1 MKSIFSNYPVE
12 NGTYNDAVQYIRVLH
27 FIAGVDGVHEDEV
40 KAIKFL
46 ISSHNWADSCYD
58 DALKSPLKS
67 ISELNLSDETKQIF
81 SVYIVRDSV
90 AIAHME
96 GGYSQIERDHIAAI
110 AKEFLISDDKLRLV
124 EKAVENQINSIRDWS
139 KALNS

>member
-12 NGTYNDAVQYIRVLH
+12 NGTYNDAVQYIRVLQ

-58 DALKSPLKS
+58 DSLNEVLLSTIPKTFDFHFRNIHFLYKSK
-67 ISELNLSDETKQIF
+67 N
-81 SVYIVRDSV
+81 
-90 AIAHME
+90 
-96 GGYSQIERDHIAAI
+96 
-110 AKEFLISDDKLRLV
+110 
-124 EKAVENQINSIRDWS
+124 
-139 KALNS
+139 